1 MLSSHRRHK
10 RSKVVNVSLLG
21 FVGVSP
27 FDVNPPLFDMHAT
40 TKCNT
45 ITFMPIFPGK
55 IVGLINWDQ
64 LTTMA

>member
-1 MLSSHRRHK
+1 MDATK
-10 RSKVVNVSLLG
+10 DQKSLTFPSWPLTG